1 MRKSGVKKISV
12 KTKKKEVKRKVG
24 TALKSPQKTANK
36 KKQTKSV
43 ASKVKE
49 KKIPPKKRETKVK
62 IQVKG
67 EKKQKKIEVKPGI
80 ATKKAVP
87 KKAVPKKAVP
97 KRTIKKTPAK
107 APLKTFK
114 KAEAPK
120 KTEKPSKTIK
130 VKTTAKPDR
139 KEKAKKIKK
148 TTKKISE
155 KPQKK
160 ITSGKTEKSKAS
172 KLLIILP
179 KKLVASRVKK
189 KEPEKIKKPEK
200 VEQVKAVRE
209 TLARKKLPPQK
220 LSEVKQIKKA
230 EVLKEAKDLKVVPE
244 LKEIKADTI
253 PTGYRPAEV
262 PFPPVPLETL
272 PSEYGEN
279 GIILMTVNPYKLFAF
294 WEVRKETLNVFK
306 GKLTLRVY
314 DVTDIDFD
322 SMKANSFLDIAVR
335 ERVGKTYVNVSPS
348 KEYIA
353 DIGIVYNGIFITIA
367 RSPKVSTPGAGI
379 PTAEEFL
386 QEIFDDSIRVGY

>member
-49 KKIPPKKRETKVK
+49 KKIPAKKRKTKVK

-80 ATKKAVP
+80 AT

-322 SMKANSFLDIAVR
+322 SMKANSFLDIAVH
-335 ERVGKTYVNVSPS
+335 ERVGKAYVNVSPS

>member
-1 MRKSGVKKISV
+1 MRKSGVKKISF
-12 KTKKKEVKRKVG
+12 KTKKKEVKKKVG
-24 TALKSPQKTANK
+24 TALKSPQKTAAK
-36 KKQTKSV
+36 KKQIKRV

-49 KKIPPKKRETKVK
+49 KKIPAKKRNTKVK
-62 IQVKG
+62 IQVRG
-67 EKKQKKIEVKPGI
+67 DKKRKKIEVKPEI
-80 ATKKAVP
+80 ATM
-87 KKAVPKKAVP
+87 KAVPKKAVP

-107 APLKTFK
+107 APDKTSK
-114 KAEAPK
+114 KA
-120 KTEKPSKTIK
+120 EKPSKTIK
-130 VKTTAKPDR
+130 VKTTAKRDS
-139 KEKAKKIKK
+139 KEKAKKIKKTTKK

-160 ITSGKTEKSKAS
+160 IIAGKTEKSKAS
-172 KLLIILP
+172 KLLKILP
-179 KKLVASRVKK
+179 KKLDTSRVKK
-189 KEPEKIKKPEK
+189 KKPETIKEPEK
-200 VEQVKAVRE
+200 VEQVKAVRKI
-209 TLARKKLPPQK
+209 LPGKKLTLQK
-220 LSEVKQIKKA
+220 LREVKQIKKA
-230 EVLKEAKDLKVVPE
+230 EVLKKAEDVKVVPE

-253 PTGYRPAEV
+253 PTGYRPAEI
-262 PFPPVPLETL
+262 PFPPIPLETL

-279 GIILMTVNPYKLFAF
+279 SVTLMTVNPYKLFAF

-335 ERVGKTYVNVSPS
+335 ERVGKAYVNVSPS

-379 PTAEEFL
+379 PSAEEFL
-386 QEIFDDSIRVGY
+386 QEIFDDGIRIGY

>member
-1 MRKSGVKKISV
+1 MRKSDAKKISD
-12 KTKKKEVKRKVG
+12 KTKKKEVKKKVG
-24 TALKSPQKTANK
+24 TALKSPQKTAIK

-49 KKIPPKKRETKVK
+49 KKTQAKKRKTKVK

-67 EKKQKKIEVKPGI
+67 DKKQKKIEVKPEI

-87 KKAVPKKAVP
+87 KKTVT
-97 KRTIKKTPAK
+97 KRTITKTPAK
-107 APLKTFK
+107 APVKTLK
-114 KAEAPK
+114 KAEAPQ
-120 KTEKPSKTIK
+120 KTEEPPKTIR
-130 VKTTAKPDR
+130 VKTSAKRAR
-139 KEKAKKIKK
+139 KPAA
-148 TTKKISE
+148 
-155 KPQKK
+155 P
-160 ITSGKTEKSKAS
+160 
-172 KLLIILP
+172 
-179 KKLVASRVKK
+179 RVKK
-189 KEPEKIKKPEK
+189 TKPEKIKKPEK

-209 TLARKKLPPQK
+209 TLPRKRLTPQK
-220 LSEVKQIKKA
+220 LREVNQIKKA
-230 EVLKEAKDLKVVPE
+230 EVLKEAKDVKVVPE
-244 LKEIKADTI
+244 RKEIKTDTI

-262 PFPPVPLETL
+262 PSRPVPLETL

-279 GIILMTVNPYKLFAF
+279 GVILMTVNPYKLFSF
-294 WEVRKETLNVFK
+294 WEVRKETLNIFK

-335 ERVGKTYVNVSPS
+335 ERVGKAYVNVSPS

-379 PTAEEFL
+379 PAEEEFL
-386 QEIFDDSIRVGY
+386 QEVFDDGIRIGY

>member
-1 MRKSGVKKISV
+1 MKRKSTVKKIARTT
-12 KTKKKEVKRKVG
+12 KTKEVKIKKIG
-24 TALKSPQKTANK
+24 TAPKSSEKKAVQ
-36 KKQTKSV
+36 KKQRKSV

-49 KKIPPKKRETKVK
+49 KKTPAKKRKTKVK
-62 IQVKG
+62 MQIKG
-67 EKKQKKIEVKPGI
+67 DKKQKKIEVKPGI
-80 ATKKAVP
+80 ATKKAIP
-87 KKAVPKKAVP
+87 KNAVP
-97 KRTIKKTPAK
+97 KRTIKKIPAK

-114 KAEAPK
+114 KAEAAQ
-120 KTEKPSKTIK
+120 KTEKPPKTIK

-155 KPQKK
+155 KSQKK
-160 ITSGKTEKSKAS
+160 ITAGKTEKSKAS
-172 KLLIILP
+172 KLLKILP
-179 KKLVASRVKK
+179 KKLAPSRLKK

-200 VEQVKAVRE
+200 VEQVQAVRE
-209 TLARKKLPPQK
+209 TLPRKKLPPQK
-220 LSEVKQIKKA
+220 LREVKQIKKP
-230 EVLKEAKDLKVVPE
+230 EVLKKAKDVKVIPE

-322 SMKANSFLDIAVR
+322 SMKANSFFDIAAR
-335 ERVGKTYVNVSPS
+335 ERVGKAYVNVSPS

-386 QEIFDDSIRVGY
+386 KEVFDDGIRIGY

>member
-1 MRKSGVKKISV
+1 MKRKSTVKKIART
-12 KTKKKEVKRKVG
+12 TKKKGVKIKFVG
-24 TALKSPQKTANK
+24 TASKSPQKTAVK
-36 KKQTKSV
+36 KKQTKKV
-43 ASKVKE
+43 AFKIKGKKTQAKKRKSEVQIKVKE
-49 KKIPPKKRETKVK
+49 DKKPKKTERKTKMVAKETVS
-62 IQVKG
+62 
-67 EKKQKKIEVKPGI
+67 
-80 ATKKAVP
+80 
-87 KKAVPKKAVP
+87 KKAVP

-107 APLKTFK
+107 APLKTLK
-114 KAEAPK
+114 KAEVPPK
-120 KTEKPSKTIK
+120 AEKPSKTIK
-130 VKTTAKPDR
+130 VKTTAKRDR

-160 ITSGKTEKSKAS
+160 ITAGK
-172 KLLIILP
+172 P
-179 KKLVASRVKK
+179 
-189 KEPEKIKKPEK
+189 
-200 VEQVKAVRE
+200 VRE
-209 TLARKKLPPQK
+209 TLPRKKLTPQK
-220 LSEVKQIKKA
+220 LREVTQIKKA
-230 EVLKEAKDLKVVPE
+230 EVLKEAKDVKVVPE

-253 PTGYRPAEV
+253 PTGYPPAEV

-335 ERVGKTYVNVSPS
+335 ERVGKAYVNVSHS

-353 DIGIVYNGIFITIA
+353 DIGIIYNGIFITIA

-386 QEIFDDSIRVGY
+386 QEIFDDGIRIGY

>member
-1 MRKSGVKKISV
+1 MRKSGVKKISF
-12 KTKKKEVKRKVG
+12 KTKKKEVKKKIG
-24 TALKSPQKTANK
+24 TALKSPQKTAIK

-49 KKIPPKKRETKVK
+49 KKTPAKKRKTIAK

-67 EKKQKKIEVKPGI
+67 DKKQKKIEVKPGI
-80 ATKKAVP
+80 ATKE
-87 KKAVPKKAVP
+87 AVPKKAVP

-107 APLKTFK
+107 APLKTLK
-114 KAEAPK
+114 KAEVPLKA
-120 KTEKPSKTIK
+120 EKPPKTIK
-130 VKTTAKPDR
+130 VKTTAKRDS

-160 ITSGKTEKSKAS
+160 ITTGKTEKSKAS
-172 KLLIILP
+172 KLLKILP
-179 KKLVASRVKK
+179 KKLATSRLKK

-209 TLARKKLPPQK
+209 TLPGKKLPPQK
-220 LSEVKQIKKA
+220 LREVKQIKKA
-230 EVLKEAKDLKVVPE
+230 EVLKEAKDVKVVPK

-262 PFPPVPLETL
+262 PFPPVPLEAL

-279 GIILMTVNPYKLFAF
+279 GITLMTVNPYKLFAF
-294 WEVRKETLNVFK
+294 WEVRKETLNIFK
-306 GKLTLRVY
+306 GALNVRVY
-314 DVTDIDFD
+314 DVTGIDFD
-322 SMKANSFLDIAVR
+322 TTDAHSFHDRAGV
-335 ERVGKTYVNVSPS
+335 ERVGKMYIDVSPA

-353 DIGIVYNGIFITIA
+353 DIGIVYNGIFISIA
-367 RSPKVSTPGAGI
+367 RSPRVSTPGAGVS
-379 PTAEEFL
+379 AEEEFQ
-386 QEIFDDSIRVGY
+386 QEVFEDGIRIGY